1 MPDAT
6 GLFYDYLPPYAA
18 PSEGTGSCT
27 HRWPRIR
34 SHALSGSET
43 GRPSRPMA
51 SYLLYVRATGTL
63 AFANELVLARMDGS
77 GERILIPA
85 DQFVQIGS
93 PRFSP
98 DGSEI
103 AFIGSLTVGEA
114 ILPRLGLSEAAVRS
128 VGAHGPPGD
137 LWLTDLYGSPPR
149 QLTTFEED
157 EPTLAWS
164 PDGAWLMMLGGGGQ
178 YLVRRDGSEA
188 TRRFGTGRLRRHRLA
203 LRRTQASRRGRSSA
217 RHDAR
222 LALLRPRRSG

>member
-1 MPDAT
+1 M
-6 GLFYDYLPPYAA
+6 YA
-18 PSEGTGSCT
+18 
-27 HRWPRIR
+27 
-34 SHALSGSET
+34 
-43 GRPSRPMA
+43 PMA
-51 SYLLYVRATGTL
+51 PDTQPRLVGIGSWPAVSPNGQYLLYVRATGTL
-63 AFANELVLARMDGS
+63 AFANELVLAHMDGS

-188 TRRFGTGRLRRHRLA
+188 TRRFGPGGFGGIDWR
-203 LRRTQASRRGRSSA
+203 
-217 RHDAR
+217 
-222 LALLRPRRSG
+222 